1 MYCKEFKGI
10 LDSYISDE
18 LLIETNHEVL
28 RHLENCRDCRHELA
42 DRRNLKLRIRQT
54 IKGAAEMQLDPVFA
68 KMIAAGLRDV
78 ALRPSFLDALTGGNG
93 LFNSRAVAFGFAS
106 IIFVVFGVIVW
117 LDLPN
122 SPSKSQEAKSPQ
134 TNTNPISNSSESE
147 IAHAVRVSWND
158 MTSQA
163 VGDHKNCAVEFH
175 LTEKPI
181 SLDEAALS
189 HGAFNKDLDK
199 TVVAALKKVFK
210 GNTPDGVELLEAHS
224 CLYDGRRFA
233 HIVVRHKGR
242 VVSLLIT
249 DTDLPSD
256 NDDIQSARFDDA
268 NAAGVHVGHHAVFV
282 VSQLPEA
289 ENALLARAIAPA
301 IRLHAEKVGA

>member
-1 MYCKEFKGI
+1 M
-10 LDSYISDE
+10 DSYISDE

-28 RHLENCRDCRHELA
+28 RHLENCIDCRGELA

-54 IKGAAEMQLDPVFA
+54 VKRAAELQLDPVFA
-68 KMIAAGLRDV
+68 KRVATGLRDM
-78 ALRPSFLDALTGGNG
+78 ALRPSFWDAAVGGNS
-93 LFNSRAVAFGFAS
+93 LFNSRAMAFSFAS
-106 IIFVVFGVIVW
+106 IIFLVLGGIVW

-122 SPSKSQEAKSPQ
+122 SPSKSQEAKNPQ
-134 TNTNPISNSSESE
+134 TNTNPTSNSSESE
-147 IAHAVRVSWND
+147 IAYAVRVSWND

-163 VGDHKNCAVEFH
+163 IGDHKNCAVEFH
-175 LTEKPI
+175 LTEEPI
-181 SLDEAALS
+181 SLDEASVS

-199 TVVAALKKVFK
+199 TVVAALKKVFR
-210 GNTPDGVELLEAHS
+210 GNTPDGIELLEAHS

-233 HIVVRHKGR
+233 HIVVRHNGR

-268 NAAGVHVGHHAVFV
+268 NAAGFHVGHHAVFV

-289 ENALLARAIAPA
+289 ENALLARTIAPA

>member
-10 LDSYISDE
+10 MDSYISDE

-28 RHLENCRDCRHELA
+28 RHLENCMDCRHELA

-54 IKGAAEMQLDPVFA
+54 LKNAAEMQIDPIFA
-68 KMIAAGLRDV
+68 KRVTTGLRDM
-78 ALRPSFLDALTGGNG
+78 ALRPSFWDAVTGGSS
-93 LFNSRAVAFGFAS
+93 LFNSRAMAFSFAS
-106 IIFVVFGVIVW
+106 IIFLVLGGIAW
-117 LDLPN
+117 LNLPN
-122 SPSKSQEAKSPQ
+122 SPEKIQEAKNPQ
-134 TNTNPISNSSESE
+134 TNTNPISSSAESE

-163 VGDHKNCAVEFH
+163 VGDHKNCAVKFN
-175 LTEKPI
+175 LTENPI
-181 SLDEAALS
+181 SLDEAAVS
-189 HGAFNKDLDK
+189 HGLFNKELDK

-210 GNTPDGVELLEAHS
+210 GNTPDGVELLDAHS

-268 NAAGVHVGHHAVFV
+268 NAAGFHVGHYAVFV
-282 VSQLPEA
+282 VSQLPVA
-289 ENALLARAIAPA
+289 ENALLARTIAPA

>member
-1 MYCKEFKGI
+1 M
-10 LDSYISDE
+10 DSYISDE

-28 RHLENCRDCRHELA
+28 RHLENCSDCRGELA
-42 DRRNLKLRIRQT
+42 ERRNLKLRIRRT
-54 IKGAAEMQLDPVFA
+54 VKSAAETQLNPVFA
-68 KMIAAGLRDV
+68 KRVTTGLRDMT
-78 ALRPSFLDALTGGNG
+78 LRPSLLDTVMGGNR
-93 LFNSRAVAFGFAS
+93 LCNSNAMAFGFAC
-106 IIFVVFGVIVW
+106 IIFLTIGGIVW
-117 LDLPN
+117 LNL
-122 SPSKSQEAKSPQ
+122 SKSPVKIQEAQQ
-134 TNTNPISNSSESE
+134 TNNNQISVPAESE
-147 IAHAVRVSWND
+147 IAHAVRVSWKD

-181 SLDEAALS
+181 SLDEAAAS

-210 GNTPDGVELLEAHS
+210 GNTPDSVELLEAHS

-233 HIVVRHKGR
+233 HIVIRHKGQ
-242 VVSLLIT
+242 VVSLLVT

-256 NDDIQSARFDDA
+256 NDDIQSARFDDM
-268 NAAGVHVGHHAVFV
+268 NAAGFHVGHHAVFV
-282 VSQLPEA
+282 VSQLADA
-289 ENALLARAIAPA
+289 ENALLARTIAPA